1 MQEKKSQ
8 RSDLIYYMLYVT
20 SITSSTAYK
29 CPKCIQGE
37 ILLYIYIFLTIKRIM
52 LHLGEKRTRGTLSS
66 EVKLYILSCESLYNA
81 HLYI

>member
-37 ILLYIYIFLTIKRIM
+37 ILLYIYIFNNKKNNVTFGGKKDKRYFVLRSKIIYTI
-52 LHLGEKRTRGTLSS
+52 L
-66 EVKLYILSCESLYNA
+66 
-81 HLYI
+81 

>member
-37 ILLYIYIFLTIKRIM
+37 ILLYIYIYFFFNNKKNNVTFGGKKDKRYFVLRSKIIYTI
-52 LHLGEKRTRGTLSS
+52 L
-66 EVKLYILSCESLYNA
+66 
-81 HLYI
+81 

>member
-37 ILLYIYIFLTIKRIM
+37 ILLYIYIFFFNNKKNNVTFGGKKDKRYFVLRSKIIYTI
-52 LHLGEKRTRGTLSS
+52 L
-66 EVKLYILSCESLYNA
+66 
-81 HLYI
+81 